1 MVFAQEPNKVMLD
14 DELHFTGSDSQSANP
29 ADLEDIV
36 IGLVAPGHDDPV
48 GRAMIDGATLACEQA
63 NAQGGYR
70 SLPFRI
76 VRRWAD
82 NPWGAGS
89 TEVIRLTYED
99 RAWALIGGPD
109 GPTTHVVQQIAT
121 KAHVVLISPIATD
134 PSLTHTRVPWIFRL
148 PPDDSVQARVLVD
161 GLTARKLQRVGVVS
175 GTDHDSRAA
184 SAEMVRAME
193 KAGLAPAFHLEIDP
207 KVDEPQPV
215 ADRVRGF
222 QPDGVVVLLGA
233 DGMARLVGALRAA
246 GVTHPVFVPWT
257 PGLDAGDLDALVM
270 LEPFPARA
278 RSSAFQREFMA
289 RFSRP
294 PSPEAASTY
303 DATNLV
309 IEAIRRGGLSRRA
322 IQKTLAQMSGYPGVT
337 GVIQWD
343 NGGGNSGR
351 PILDTAQ

>member
-1 MVFAQEPNKVMLD
+1 MVFAQAPHKVMLD
-14 DELHFTGSDSQSANP
+14 DELHFTGSDSQSADP
-29 ADLEDIV
+29 AELEDIV
-36 IGLVAPGHDDPV
+36 IGLVAPGHGHPV

-63 NAQGGYR
+63 NAQGGYA

-99 RAWALIGGPD
+99 HAWALVGGPD
-109 GPTTHVVQQIAT
+109 GQTTHVAQQIAT
-121 KAHVVLISPIATD
+121 KAHLVLISPIATD

-161 GLTARKLQRVGVVS
+161 GLKARGLHKVGVVS

-193 KAGLAPAFHLEIDP
+193 MGGLAPVFHLEVDP
-207 KVDEPQPV
+207 NVDEPQPV
-215 ADRVRGF
+215 AERVRGF
-222 QPDGVVVLLGA
+222 QPDGVVVLFRA
-233 DGMARLVGALRAA
+233 DGTTRLVSTLHATRPAL
-246 GVTHPVFVPWT
+246 PVFVPWI
-257 PGLDAGDLDALVM
+257 PGLDTGGLDDVVSLK
-270 LEPFPARA
+270 PFPAGA
-278 RSSAFQREFMA
+278 RSSAFQTEFMA

-294 PSPEAASTY
+294 PSLEAAYTY

-309 IEAIRRGGLSRRA
+309 IEAIRRGGLSRQA
-322 IQKTLAQMSGYPGVT
+322 IQKTLAQMNGYPGVT

-343 NGGGNSGR
+343 TGGGNTAL
-351 PILDTAQ
+351 PILETAG